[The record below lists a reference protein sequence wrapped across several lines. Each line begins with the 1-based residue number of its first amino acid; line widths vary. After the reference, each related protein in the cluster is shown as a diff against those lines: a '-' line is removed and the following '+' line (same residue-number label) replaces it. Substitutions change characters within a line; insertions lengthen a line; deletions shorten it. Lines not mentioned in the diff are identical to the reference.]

1 MTTNSI
7 ILLGTLAALAAAA
20 AAPLAAQTP
29 APEIVACYDAKTS
42 SAGKPQ
48 GSGIV
53 YRIQVPGV
61 VNQQACVDQ
70 DDVQFSWTIRHGAL
84 TDLGSDDHRQYLLAE
99 GARAVTKGFAVTGG
113 YPTFAA
119 IPATGAGTRFMWS
132 AGKAAL
138 RAGHID
144 ESHAALWD
152 DAAIGVGSTALGF
165 NSNASAAF
173 SFACCAAATAS
184 NQFAMV
190 LGSNSAASGWA
201 ATAIGNSAIASG
213 DYSTAIGF
221 QANTNG
227 MSGATVFA
235 DAQGGPPV
243 RATAPNSF
251 VARAQRVWFG
261 TSGDQPTNPAG
272 YFTVDGLIAS
282 TTDGFKFPDGTV
294 QSTAATGGVSGTPS
308 NTPNT
313 LVQRDANGG
322 FAAGPVTVDGS
333 FLARHIAGGGI
344 PGTGAGE
351 RLMWYAG
358 KSAFRAGGVTGDQW
372 DDANVGNG
380 STAMGVNTI
389 ASAGLST
396 AMGANTTASGV
407 SSTAMGDFTTASGSV
422 STAIGSHTTASGGWS
437 TAMGRLTTATA
448 DASTAM
454 GQGTTASGM
463 ASTAMGWQTIAS
475 GSISTAMGL
484 ATTASG
490 DRSTAMG
497 QKANTNGQAGSFVY
511 GDNST
516 AFDVSATAPNQFV
529 VRAAGGTIFYSNS
542 DLSGGVTLAPGGGA
556 WESVS
561 DVNRKEHF
569 RDVDGEDVLG
579 KIARMPIRGWNYK
592 AQAASIRHLGPTAQD
607 FYAAFRLGE
616 SDTTITTTDI
626 DGVNLLAVQALERR
640 TREQAR
646 EIEALRAELAA
657 LRAEVAQRRP

>member
-1 MTTNSI
+1 MTRHSI
-7 ILLGTLAALAAAA
+7 ALRGTFVCLVAV
-20 AAPLAAQTP
+20 APLAAQAPSTQ
-29 APEIVACYDAKTS
+29 PEIVACYDSRTS
-42 SAGKPQ
+42 STGTPQ

-53 YRIQVPGV
+53 YRIKVPGV
-61 VNQQACVDQ
+61 VGQQGCVDPRHT
-70 DDVQFSWTIRHGAL
+70 QFSWTIQHSAL
-84 TDLGSDDHRQYLLAE
+84 TGLSNDDHPQYLLAN
-99 GARAVTKGFAVTGG
+99 GVRVVTQGFAVNGG

-119 IPATGAGTRFMWS
+119 IPATGSGTRFMWF

-144 ESHAALWD
+144 ASHATLWD
-152 DAAIGVGSTALGF
+152 DAAIGVSSTALGF

-173 SFACCAAATAS
+173 SFACCAGSTAS

-201 ATAIGNSAIASG
+201 ATAIGNSATASG
-213 DYSTAIGF
+213 DYSTAVGF

-235 DAQGGPPV
+235 DAQGGAPV
-243 RATAPNSF
+243 RASAPNSF

-261 TSGDQPTNPAG
+261 PSGDQPASPAG

-282 TTDGFKFPDGTV
+282 TTGGFKFPDGSV
-294 QSTAATGGVSGTPS
+294 QTSAAAGGASGTS
-308 NTPNT
+308 NNTPNT

-322 FAAGPVTVDGS
+322 FAAGPVTLDGG
-333 FLARHIAGGGI
+333 FLARDVAGGAI
-344 PGTGAGE
+344 PATGAGA
-351 RLMWYAG
+351 RLMWHAG
-358 KSAFRAGGVTGDQW
+358 KAAFRTGSVDGAQW
-372 DDANVGNG
+372 DDVNVGFFSSALG
-380 STAMGVNTI
+380 S
-389 ASAGLST
+389 
-396 AMGANTTASGV
+396 NTTASGP
-407 SSTAMGDFTTASGSV
+407 SSTAMGDHTTASGSV
-422 STAIGSHTTASGGWS
+422 SAAMGDHTTASGGWS
-437 TAMGRLTTATA
+437 TAMGRLTVATA

-454 GQGTTASGM
+454 GQSTTASGM

-475 GSISTAMGL
+475 GEISTAMGL
-484 ATTASG
+484 LTTASG
-490 DRSTAMG
+490 VRSTAMG
-497 QKANTNGQAGSFVY
+497 QHANTNGQTGSFVY

-542 DLSGGVTLAPGGGA
+542 DLTAGVSLAPGGGS

-569 RDVDGEDVLG
+569 REVDAEDVLG
-579 KIARMPIRGWNYK
+579 KIARMPIREWNYK
-592 AQAASIRHLGPTAQD
+592 AQDASIRHLGPTAQD
-607 FYAAFRLGE
+607 FRAAFGLGE

-626 DGVNLLAVQALERR
+626 DGINLLAVQALERR
-640 TREQAR
+640 TREQAK

-657 LRAEVAQRRP
+657 LRAEMAQRKQ